1 MAIGQLI
8 ENALFCKEA
17 AAIEIHTVVSD
28 FLSRIHYFDII
39 HFPLFGTSGN

>member
-1 MAIGQLI
+1 MVIGQII
-8 ENALFCKEA
+8 ENALFCKKA

-39 HFPLFGTSGN
+39 HFPPFGNSGN